1 MSRNSA
7 PNGAVFMVHGPNQ
20 PGKAPPGVPPNRNPG
35 TPQVRADIDRAHH
48 TRTLVDP
55 GPAPGGPLDP
65 HSTGHG
71 TRVGRHPGLRLVR
84 TELSPESNSRHTRP
98 LRAKLANEVGTEN
111 RRSAALSDGD
121 ARRIMARR
129 VAESIDGG
137 RAGIL
142 VPERRRALV
151 STAERMGMRPFDA
164 NLIIAVVQDR
174 FRRGL
179 FGSAGAGRDERLEL
193 ISAPYPAGAPR
204 RDDDTD
210 AMPHPALFERRRERF
225 WLAVRL
231 FLASAAIAGIL
242 TVWLVNWMTGNLP

>member
-1 MSRNSA
+1 
-7 PNGAVFMVHGPNQ
+7 MVPGPNQ
-20 PGKAPPGVPPNRNPG
+20 PGKTPPGVPPPRNVAAP
-35 TPQVRADIDRAHH
+35 TVRPADDRAHH
-48 TRTLVDP
+48 TRTLMDP
-55 GPAPGGPLDP
+55 GPTPGGPLDP

-71 TRVGRHPGLRLVR
+71 TRMGRHPGLRLVR

-111 RRSAALSDGD
+111 RRSAALSDQD
-121 ARRIMARR
+121 ARRIMAQR
-129 VAESIDGG
+129 VAENIDGG

-179 FGSAGAGRDERLEL
+179 LGSAGAGRDERLEL
-193 ISAPYPAGAPR
+193 IAAPHGAGPSR
-204 RDDDTD
+204 RYNEGD

-242 TVWLVNWMTGNLP
+242 TVWLVNWMTGSLP

>member
-1 MSRNSA
+1 
-7 PNGAVFMVHGPNQ
+7 MVPGPNQ
-20 PGKAPPGVPPNRNPG
+20 PAQTPPGGPAPRSAAPAPPG
-35 TPQVRADIDRAHH
+35 RAHDDRAHH
-48 TRTLVDP
+48 TRTLMDP
-55 GPAPGGPLDP
+55 GPTPGGLLDP

-71 TRVGRHPGLRLVR
+71 TRAGRHPGLRLVR

-98 LRAKLANEVGTEN
+98 LRAKLANEVGAEN
-111 RRSAALSDGD
+111 RRSASLSDRD
-121 ARRIMARR
+121 ARRIMAER
-129 VAESIDGG
+129 VAENIDGG

-179 FGSAGAGRDERLEL
+179 FGGAGAGRDERLEL
-193 ISAPYPAGAPR
+193 IAAPNAAGAGR
-204 RDDDTD
+204 RSYEGD

-231 FLASAAIAGIL
+231 ALASLSIAGIL
-242 TVWLVNWMTGNLP
+242 TVWLVNWMTGSLP